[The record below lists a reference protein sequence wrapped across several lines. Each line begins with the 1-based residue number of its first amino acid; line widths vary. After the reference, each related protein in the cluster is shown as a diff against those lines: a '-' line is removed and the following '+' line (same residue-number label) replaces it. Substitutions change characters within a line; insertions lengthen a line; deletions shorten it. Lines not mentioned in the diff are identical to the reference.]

1 VRFTTDGTKPST
13 ASADVES
20 CAMNLPAAIL
30 SNNGTGSGTELGI
43 DMDITGMMII
53 NQRTTTLSAYEQMHN
68 GGSPD
73 YIMTICGIEIYVSST
88 QTDTT
93 TTQQSG
99 ASTEASSVWLVV
111 GGVLALA
118 VVGVGAALYWCAGG
132 GADRQDAQVF

>member
-1 VRFTTDGTKPST
+1 
-13 ASADVES
+13 
-20 CAMNLPAAIL
+20 MNLPAAIL

-99 ASTEASSVWLVV
+99 ASSVGSVV
-111 GGVLALA
+111 GGVLARA
-118 VVGVGAALYWCAGG
+118 VVGGVGAALYWGAGG
-132 GADRQDAQVF
+132 GAFLFF